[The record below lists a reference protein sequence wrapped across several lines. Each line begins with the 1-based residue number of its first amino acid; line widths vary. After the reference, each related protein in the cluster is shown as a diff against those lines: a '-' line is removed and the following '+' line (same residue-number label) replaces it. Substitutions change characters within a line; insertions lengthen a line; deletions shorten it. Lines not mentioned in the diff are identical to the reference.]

1 MGKEN
6 TSVGAP
12 ASPMGRFRLDGK
24 RAIVTG
30 ASRGI
35 GREIALAMAEA
46 GADLALVSRR
56 RESLDE
62 VAREVEAIGRR
73 AFVVPCHVG
82 RTAEVRAVIAE
93 CARLLGGLDVLVNNA
108 GTNPIMVPI
117 VDLEE
122 PAWDK
127 IFDVNL
133 KGPFV
138 ACQVA
143 ARIFRETGV
152 AGSIVNVSSV
162 GGLDSSPGLGAYCV
176 SKAGLIMLTQVLAR
190 ELGRSGVRANA
201 IAPGLI
207 ATRLSEAL
215 MSNPAIH
222 DAAVSRAALQR
233 HGEAHEIAGA
243 AVFLAS
249 DASSYMSGQTL
260 VLDGGTFL
268 LG

>member
-1 MGKEN
+1 MKHGDPGGIGP
-6 TSVGAP
+6 VL
-12 ASPMGRFRLDGK
+12 GRFRLDGK

-35 GREIALAMAEA
+35 GREIAIAFADA

-62 VAREVEAIGRR
+62 VAREVESRGRR
-73 AFVVPCHVG
+73 AFALPCHVG
-82 RTAEVRAVIAE
+82 RTDELRATVAEA
-93 CARLLGGLDVLVNNA
+93 ARVLGGLEILVNNA
-108 GTNPIMVPI
+108 GTNPVMAPI
-117 VDLEE
+117 ADLSE

-133 KGPFV
+133 KAPFV
-138 ACQVA
+138 ASQEA
-143 ARIFRETGV
+143 ARIFRANAT

-162 GGLDSSPGLGAYCV
+162 GGLDAAPGLGAYCV
-176 SKAGLIMLTQVLAR
+176 SKAGLVMLTQVLAR
-190 ELGRSGVRANA
+190 ELGPYGVRANA
-201 IAPGLI
+201 IAPGLV

-215 MSNPAIH
+215 MTNPAIH
-222 DAAVSRAALQR
+222 DAAVARAALRR
-233 HGEAHEIAGA
+233 HGEADEIAGA

-249 DASSYMSGQTL
+249 DASSYMTGQTL